1 MRTIVSYD
9 MVASLFLRTKKG
21 RGDSTRSPAIP
32 VTFVTLNPEG
42 PVVFRFPSVGVGKLQ
57 SVIRTIT
64 IIFWLIF
71 DNPGH

>member
-9 MVASLFLRTKKG
+9 TIASLFLRTKKG
-21 RGDSTRSPAIP
+21 RGDSNRSPAVP

-57 SVIRTIT
+57 SVVLAIT
-64 IIFWLIF
+64 IIIELIF